1 MKCAVTYLAWTEIEI
16 PDEVVATGN
25 EEEICQSVY
34 NAIPNCLNVKEV
46 QDENKKAIVEN
57 W

>member
-1 MKCAVTYLAWTEIEI
+1 MKCTVTYLAWAEIEI
-16 PDEVVATGN
+16 PDEIIASGN
-25 EEEICQSVY
+25 EEEICQPIY

-46 QDENKKAIVEN
+46 QDENKNCIVEE